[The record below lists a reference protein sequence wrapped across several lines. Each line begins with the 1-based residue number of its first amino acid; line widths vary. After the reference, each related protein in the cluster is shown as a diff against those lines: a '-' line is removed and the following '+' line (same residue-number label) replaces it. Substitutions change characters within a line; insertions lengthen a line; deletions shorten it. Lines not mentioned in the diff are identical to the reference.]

1 MQMRWLSAV
10 MLFAVAGFLSGTA
23 SAAGDPEAGK
33 SQAVVCAACHGQD
46 GASPIDPTYAKL
58 AGQNEKYLLRQL
70 QMFQTGERYAP
81 LMVGQLNAKSE
92 QDLADLAAY
101 YASLPAKVSQ
111 ADADDETLARAQ
123 AIYRGGILGKKVAAC
138 TACHAPGGG
147 GNPPAGFPRVGG
159 QSAAYT
165 INQLTA
171 YREGQRKTDET
182 YGAMMRG
189 VASRLTDTEIAEL
202 AAYLQ
207 GLY

>member
-1 MQMRWLSAV
+1 MQMRWLSAF
-10 MLFAVAGFLSGTA
+10 MLLAGAGVFSNAVL
-23 SAAGDPEAGK
+23 AAGDREAGE

-46 GASPIDPTYAKL
+46 GASPIDPSYPVL

-70 QMFQTGERYAP
+70 QMFQSGARYAP

-111 ADADDETLARAQ
+111 ADADDETLARAE
-123 AIYRGGILGKKVAAC
+123 AIYRGGILSKKVAAC
-138 TACHAPGGG
+138 TACHAPNGG
-147 GNPPAGFPRVGG
+147 GNAPAGFPRVGG
-159 QSAAYT
+159 QPAPYT
-165 INQLTA
+165 VSQLTA

-189 VASRLTDTEIAEL
+189 VASRLTDTEIEAL

-207 GLY
+207 GPY